1 MPNPLRANPSPANEW
16 RSLIKRLQ
24 SCGRDGRAVIVSVT
38 CVIVD
43 GKLRHWTRPT
53 IQPIEPAS
61 SADQFIEMLVDLDR
75 KT

>member
-1 MPNPLRANPSPANEW
+1 MHTSPPSANEW
-16 RSLIKRLQ
+16 HSLAKRLQ
-24 SCGRDGRAVIVSVT
+24 SCGRNGRAVIVSVT

-43 GKLRHWTRPT
+43 GRLRHWTRPT